1 MYQDGYVNRR
11 DFFNYAKAEI
21 KKFSN
26 SDLID
31 KFTYDFRCYYSSEY
45 TVIFYFF
52 FILQLLTI
60 KDESRI
66 KESIYNIVNYADI
79 CFEIVQPE
87 YHDIFVEQMS
97 DIMNFL
103 VRDNK
108 FTLIKNYDDN
118 FRNLIKDKYLNNNF
132 IIYFGRL
139 AINEIESVAKIFNNI
154 NFFKAEDLSKMAD
167 ATFLFDRNYDRVFD
181 KIEDPNNVGE
191 LWFNYG
197 E

>member
-1 MYQDGYVNRR
+1 MKKYFDNEFITVNIINNHTQSSTRS
-11 DFFNYAKAEI
+11 FEI
-21 KKFSN
+21 Y
-26 SDLID
+26 L
-31 KFTYDFRCYYSSEY
+31 YDCNIAVTIKEY
-45 TVIFYFF
+45 TKRKLFRQFEDKM
-52 FILQLLTI
+52 LP
-60 KDESRI
+60 
-66 KESIYNIVNYADI
+66 KEL
-79 CFEIVQPE
+79 
-87 YHDIFVEQMS
+87 S